1 MAAGAKGIVSSGFPS
16 GSPSPAQLE
25 ALKKAAKAGVIVVQ
39 SSRAGTGRVIDDK
52 VSLREAGFLA
62 ADSLTAQKARILL
75 ALALTR
81 TSDPREIE
89 RIFLTY

>member
-1 MAAGAKGIVSSGFPS
+1 
-16 GSPSPAQLE
+16 LE
-25 ALKKAAKAGVIVVQ
+25 ALKKATKAGVIVVQ

-75 ALALTR
+75 MMALTV
-81 TSDPREIE
+81 TNDITEIRRMFE
-89 RIFLTY
+89 QY